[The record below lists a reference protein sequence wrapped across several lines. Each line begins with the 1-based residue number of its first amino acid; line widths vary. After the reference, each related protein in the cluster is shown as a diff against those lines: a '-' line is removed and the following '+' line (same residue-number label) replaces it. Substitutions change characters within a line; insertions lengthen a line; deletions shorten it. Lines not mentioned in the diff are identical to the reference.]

1 MKITHRYITENEF
14 ERIQRQ
20 AAIHRKCL
28 LMLQAI
34 PAQTPA
40 AKESG

>member
-1 MKITHRYITENEF
+1 MKLTNHFTAKNEF
-14 ERIQRQ
+14 ERLQRQ

-40 AKESG
+40 AKKAG